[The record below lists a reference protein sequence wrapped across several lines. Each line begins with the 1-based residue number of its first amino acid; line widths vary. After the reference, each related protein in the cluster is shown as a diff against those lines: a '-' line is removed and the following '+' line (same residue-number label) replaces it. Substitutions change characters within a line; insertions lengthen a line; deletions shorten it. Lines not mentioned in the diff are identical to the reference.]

1 MCVHSCFII
10 GGNLNINVPIED
22 VLNTDGAK
30 RWFGRALL
38 DVCPRTW
45 VAMHA
50 AIAEDLLR
58 RDCSGYE
65 DLTATLEG
73 NVYQILEK
81 LDLLLY
87 FRDEKAKH
95 FPTFLA
101 LQRFFEAYQNCVP
114 DAPSNGRRLATVSKV
129 QDMYHYCDFVF
140 ATSALATVLLEGRD
154 APSREEHLRKAQECI
169 NWKIG
174 LMSSVL
180 RSGMPLFQ
188 ILAMFERGAWAPMVA
203 ETHERLQQLLV
214 AVMPHED
221 FASSF
226 LRGYNRFHC
235 DRMYKDFAVQTFGR
249 LSNAT
254 KMLEI
259 GTYLGDCALWTAG
272 MFPKVSVV
280 AVDVYAP
287 AVLTM
292 NRTRWANKDLHDR
305 FQPVHACVGD
315 ADMRYTPLHRADGR
329 FPPQP
334 GHHGN
339 RTISGFGRE
348 FDTISCM
355 PLDDIDQQFGKFDL
369 VRVHVNGN
377 EGIVLRTGRKMWQ
390 RGTKRRPKFAITIVG
405 TREHYREKVDT
416 LHATFVEMEEQGYV
430 FRFEEFIVNM
440 KNDFLPNLEQHLQK
454 GFATRTMLAT
464 PT

>member
-1 MCVHSCFII
+1 MSTRFLRNSTCCCISA
-10 GGNLNINVPIED
+10 
-22 VLNTDGAK
+22 TKK
-30 RWFGRALL
+30 RSIFPPFLRCKDFSRRTKTASPTHRRTAGVW
-38 DVCPRTW
+38 PRYRKCKT
-45 VAMHA
+45 
-50 AIAEDLLR
+50 
-58 RDCSGYE
+58 
-65 DLTATLEG
+65 
-73 NVYQILEK
+73 
-81 LDLLLY
+81 
-87 FRDEKAKH
+87 
-95 FPTFLA
+95 
-101 LQRFFEAYQNCVP
+101 
-114 DAPSNGRRLATVSKV
+114 
-129 QDMYHYCDFVF
+129 
-140 ATSALATVLLEGRD
+140 ALATVLLEGRD

-430 FRFEEFIVNM
+430 FRFEELIVNM